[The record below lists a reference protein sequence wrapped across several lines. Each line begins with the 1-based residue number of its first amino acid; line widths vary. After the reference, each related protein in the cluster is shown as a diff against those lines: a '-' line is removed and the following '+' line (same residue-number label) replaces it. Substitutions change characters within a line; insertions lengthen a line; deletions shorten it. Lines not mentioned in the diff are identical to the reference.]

1 MAPEALVKLEPQPS
15 GRRARERLTPSE
27 RMADIMRCAGVLL
40 REQVDREGIV
50 AAIAARLGIVEGTIY
65 RYFPTKRDLI
75 IRVAED
81 WYEGM
86 LADYDRELAAISGTQ
101 ARLRFMIW
109 RHLTVMHDEP
119 AMCRLVLDELRADG
133 GYRKT
138 SIYQLNR
145 LYTRRTLSL
154 VKDGI
159 ASGEIRADVPLAMVR
174 DMIYGGIEHHTWAY
188 LRGEGTFSPEQAAD
202 DIVAILYRGIAV
214 PQENT
219 GALSR
224 LELSRLEAVATRLE
238 DLVQNKG

>member
-1 MAPEALVKLEPQPS
+1 MKLDPQTP
-15 GRRARERLTPSE
+15 RRRTRERLTRGE
-27 RMADIMRCAGVLL
+27 RMADIMRAAGEIL
-40 REQVDREGIV
+40 RTQNDREGIV
-50 AAIAARLGIVEGTIY
+50 AEIAARLGIVEGTIY

-75 IRVAED
+75 IQVAED

-86 LADYDRELAAISGTQ
+86 LADYDRELAGITGTQ

-119 AMCRLVLDELRADG
+119 AMCRLVLDELRADR
-133 GYRKT
+133 GYRET

-145 LYTRRTLSL
+145 LYTQRTLAI

-159 ASGEIRADVPLAMVR
+159 ASGELRADVPLTMVR

-202 DIVAILYRGIAV
+202 DIVAIVYRGIAA
-214 PQENT
+214 PQENL
-219 GALSR
+219 GAMA
-224 LELSRLEAVATRLE
+224 RLEAVASRLE
-238 DLVQNKG
+238 HLAQTKG